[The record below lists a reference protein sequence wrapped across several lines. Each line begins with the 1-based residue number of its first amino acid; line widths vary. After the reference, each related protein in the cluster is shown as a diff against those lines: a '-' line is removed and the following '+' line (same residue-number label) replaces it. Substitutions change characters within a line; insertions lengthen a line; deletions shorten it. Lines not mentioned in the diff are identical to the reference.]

1 MEVNRLSEKGLGE
14 RRRGGVLGRM
24 GGFALGPGGYC
35 VCPKCG
41 YTEEHKLGEPCFL
54 KKCPRCGATLTR
66 KIGSSSGIFGLG
78 ILRF

>member
-1 MEVNRLSEKGLGE
+1 LSQKGLGE

-41 YTEEHKLGEPCFL
+41 
-54 KKCPRCGATLTR
+54 AALTR
-66 KIGSSSGIFGLG
+66 KIGSSGGIFGLG